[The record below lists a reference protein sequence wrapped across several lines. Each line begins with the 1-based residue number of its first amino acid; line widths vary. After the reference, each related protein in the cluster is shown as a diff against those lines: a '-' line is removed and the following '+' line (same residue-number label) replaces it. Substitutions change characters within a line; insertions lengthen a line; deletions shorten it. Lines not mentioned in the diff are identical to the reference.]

1 MKKILFA
8 VLLLSS
14 PAVFASEDLIKKYG
28 CVACHNVEKKIVG
41 PAFKDISAKYKGKK
55 DNINYLAGKIRNG
68 AQGTWGAIP
77 MPAQKQVREDEA
89 KQIAEWI
96 LTK

>member
-1 MKKILFA
+1 MKK
-8 VLLLSS
+8 LLLALLLVS
-14 PAVFASEDLIKKYG
+14 PSIYASEDLIKKYG

-41 PAFKDISAKYKGKK
+41 PAFKDISAKYKTK
-55 DNINYLAGKIRNG
+55 DNNVNYLADKIRNG

-77 MPAQKQVREDEA
+77 MPPQKQVREDEA

>member
-1 MKKILFA
+1 MKK
-8 VLLLSS
+8 LLLALLLVS
-14 PAVFASEDLIKKYG
+14 PSIYASEDLVKKYG

-41 PAFKDISAKYKGKK
+41 PAFKDISAKYKTKG
-55 DNINYLAGKIRNG
+55 DNVNYLAGKIRNG
-68 AQGTWGAIP
+68 AQGVWGAIP
-77 MPAQKQVREDEA
+77 MPPQKQVREDEA

>member
-1 MKKILFA
+1 MKKLLFA
-8 VLLLSS
+8 LLLIS
-14 PAVFASEDLIKKYG
+14 PTIYASEDLVKKYG

-41 PAFKDISAKYKGKK
+41 HAFKDISAKYKCKN
-55 DNINYLAGKIRNG
+55 DNVAYLAGKIRNG
-68 AQGTWGAIP
+68 AQGVWGQIP

-89 KQIAEWI
+89 AEIAKWI